1 MKTKLRTN
9 SKQVTLAIRNHIQEC
24 VTDDEGGTFPT
35 YQQAINHLREEFERV
50 SNYSNNLLRFPNNQ
64 DRFHDYLMGIPFDF
78 EFMDYS
84 ISEFL
89 NDLGINPEGTEFPS
103 DKSAKLYTYL
113 IFKQL

>member
-1 MKTKLRTN
+1 
-9 SKQVTLAIRNHIQEC
+9 
-24 VTDDEGGTFPT
+24 
-35 YQQAINHLREEFERV
+35 
-50 SNYSNNLLRFPNNQ
+50 
-64 DRFHDYLMGIPFDF
+64 MGIPFDF